1 MTTFIAFAVI
11 VLAIVYSRW
20 LLKMCDKDDEQR
32 EKAKNKIVN
41 GISLFIAISII
52 IAVIVVVI
60 YLIWIAWYF
69 FCGGAMIL
77 DADSIVESFFWLIFS
92 ILMLAYIL
100 SIFIRR

>member
-1 MTTFIAFAVI
+1 MATLIALTVI
-11 VLAIVYSRW
+11 ILAIVYFRW

-41 GISLFIAISII
+41 SVSLFIAISII